1 MTLRTP
7 GARLLA
13 AAGFARRGRRI
24 ADIGTDHA
32 YLPVFLVGGGVSVCA
47 EATDINRAPLE
58 RAAANIAAAGLSDR
72 ITVRLAD
79 GLDGVGAFAP
89 EDIFI
94 LGMGGELIARI
105 CGKSEYIKNKDIRLV
120 LQPMTRPAA
129 LRRFLLSG
137 GFCIE
142 DEELV
147 KEDGDRIYQIICAHY
162 DGVRRFADEPSLAV
176 GAINLGRGG
185 EVLCEYC
192 SRLER
197 ELLRQAAGKRQGGDL
212 AAAAID
218 EGLAAELSAL
228 AHGNAYTGDGYYE
241 T

>member
-1 MTLRTP
+1 MTFRTP

-94 LGMGGELIARI
+94 LGMGGELIASILERAVFLHDPNRKTVCI
-105 CGKSEYIKNKDIRLV
+105 LQAMTSETD
-120 LQPMTRPAA
+120 
-129 LRRFLLSG
+129 LRRYLAEH
-137 GFCIE
+137 GFAVLRE
-142 DEELV
+142 VLV
-147 KEDGDRIYQIICAHY
+147 KDKGRIYSLIACRY
-162 DGVRRFADEPSLAV
+162 DGIVRKMSEAELCVGIYHVLHPDIELFLPYMDRKIRILSKKIAQMTDAGLPCEADKD
-176 GAINLGRGG
+176 
-185 EVLCEYC
+185 VLCELQ
-192 SRLER
+192 RLR
-197 ELLRQAAGKRQGGDL
+197 ETALRNG
-212 AAAAID
+212 ID
-218 EGLAAELSAL
+218 RE
-228 AHGNAYTGDGYYE
+228 N
-241 T
+241 